1 MRQALLF
8 IGYTVI
14 EQATIRE
21 CFSEVIPDIE
31 IAFCQ
36 TEIETSRK
44 LQNEKISCVIVHPK
58 MLDSLPFV
66 SFLRNIHIP
75 TILLPTKRLQKMQS
89 TWLKLQCVLLDN
101 FFTDNILGNAENTN
115 LIIIRVGD
123 LEVCLEHRSV
133 EVCGNKLQLTPKEFD
148 ILSLL
153 ISNPKNVFTYEMIMD
168 IVWQEDYDFYSQRAI
183 HHHISNINRKIN
195 QAGGK
200 KKYIKSIYGMGYQFD
215 V

>member
-1 MRQALLF
+1 MRQALLS

-21 CFSEVIPDIE
+21 CFLEVIPDIE

-36 TEIETSRK
+36 SEIEA
-44 LQNEKISCVIVHPK
+44 LQELQSKKVDCFIVHPR

-66 SFLRNIHIP
+66 SFLRSIHIP
-75 TILLPTKRLQKMQS
+75 IVLLPTSHLQKMQS
-89 TWLKLQCVLLDN
+89 TWLKLQCVLLNDS
-101 FFTDNILGNAENTN
+101 FSDDILESAN
-115 LIIIRVGD
+115 LTIIRAGD
-123 LEVCLEHRSV
+123 LELCLEHRSAV
-133 EVCGNKLQLTPKEFD
+133 VCGSKLQLTPKEFD

-153 ISNPKNVFTYEMIMD
+153 ISNPRYVFTYEMIID
-168 IVWQEDYDFYSQRAI
+168 NIWHEDYDFYSQRAI

-195 QAGGK
+195 QAGGTR
-200 KKYIKSIYGMGYQFD
+200 KYIKSIYGMGYQFD

>member
-1 MRQALLF
+1 MRQALLS

-36 TEIETSRK
+36 SEIEASQEIQSK
-44 LQNEKISCVIVHPK
+44 KVNCVIVHPR

-66 SFLRNIHIP
+66 NFLRRIHIP
-75 TILLPTKRLQKMQS
+75 TILLPTSHLQKMQS
-89 TWLKLQCVLLDN
+89 TWLKLQCVLLNDS
-101 FFTDNILGNAENTN
+101 FTDDILESTN
-115 LIIIRVGD
+115 LTIIRAGD
-123 LEVCLEHRSV
+123 LELCLEHRSAV
-133 EVCGNKLQLTPKEFD
+133 VCGSKLQLTPKEFD

-153 ISNPKNVFTYEMIMD
+153 ISNPKRVFTYEMIID
-168 IVWQEDYDFYSQRAI
+168 IVWHEDYDFYSQRAI
-183 HHHISNINRKIN
+183 HHHISNITQKIC
-195 QAGGK
+195 QICSK
-200 KKYIKSIYGMGYQFD
+200 KKYIKSVYGIGYKFD

>member
-1 MRQALLF
+1 MRQALLS

-21 CFSEVIPDIE
+21 CFSEVIPDVE

-36 TEIETSRK
+36 TETEASQK
-44 LQNEKISCVIVHPK
+44 LQSEKVDCIIIHPR

-66 SFLRNIHIP
+66 SFLRSIHIP
-75 TILLPTKRLQKMQS
+75 TILLPTNKLQKMKS

-101 FFTDNILGNAENTN
+101 FFTDNILENAN
-115 LIIIRVGD
+115 LTIIRVGD

-133 EVCGNKLQLTPKEFD
+133 VVCGNKLQLTPKEFD

-153 ISNPKNVFTYEMIMD
+153 ISSPKHVFTYEMIMD
-168 IVWQEDYDFYSQRAI
+168 IVWHEDYDFYSQRAI

-195 QAGGK
+195 RAGGK
-200 KKYIKSIYGMGYQFD
+200 RKYIKSIYGRGYQFD